1 MKFQGLFFSF
11 LSRVARF
18 ASSAWRMSVFV
29 HALQSSLKST
39 FEVLCGVGSRSKVR
53 FAYIKLGGNNQAIRL
68 KLKIG

>member
-1 MKFQGLFFSF
+1 MEIQDLYFSF
-11 LSRVARF
+11 LFRVACF
-18 ASSAWRMSVFV
+18 ASSPWRMSVFV

-39 FEVLCGVGSRSKVR
+39 FEVLCSVGTRSKVR